1 MRELV
6 LPSAWVRI
14 LAVAMLMSALAQQP
28 AAAFDDTALA
38 RQTYAGII
46 LPGYA
51 RFDDAARAFVGKTEA
66 LCKSPSQAAL
76 DEARAAARATLFA
89 WGRIEPLRFGPVMQK
104 QRLERLLF
112 YPDQHGIVAKQ
123 TAKLLA
129 KRDEADIEAGK
140 LDGASVA
147 VQGFGAVDAVL
158 YGHGSDALADGAA
171 EASFRCRY
179 VHALAVDIAQIATET
194 HAEWAGDY
202 KQQWLQPGAGNK
214 TYLSPK
220 ETTQALFRA
229 YATEIEVLRAH
240 RLAPALNAAEP
251 LAASAEAAESK
262 ATGPANGAAPLLPH
276 SGLALPFILA
286 AVEGA
291 RDILGP
297 SGFVAADLAD
307 TDKERSAVAILGS
320 VSTDLSFALRSGEAA
335 LAMAPDP
342 LADDKA
348 RARLAPMLLSLKNA
362 EETGRAALGDLTGQ
376 SLGFNSLDGD

>member
-1 MRELV
+1 VRDLI
-6 LPSAWVRI
+6 LPSAWARL
-14 LAVAMLMSALAQQP
+14 LAVTMLMSVLAQQP

-38 RQTYAGII
+38 RQTYEGII

-51 RFDDAARAFVGKTEA
+51 RFEDTARVFVGKAEG

-76 DEARAAARATLFA
+76 DDARAAARAALLA

-104 QRLERLLF
+104 QRFDRLLF
-112 YPDQHGIVAKQ
+112 FPDQHGIVAKQ

-129 KRDEADIEAGK
+129 NHDEADIEAEK
-140 LDGASVA
+140 LAGASVA

-158 YGHGSDALADGAA
+158 YGHGSEALASSTP
-171 EASFRCRY
+171 EVSFRCRY
-179 VHALAVDIAQIATET
+179 VHALAIDIAQIAAET
-194 HAEWAGDY
+194 HGEWTSAY
-202 KQQWLQPGAGNK
+202 KQEWLQPGAGNK

-220 ETTQALFRA
+220 ETTQALYRA
-229 YATEIEVLRAH
+229 YATEIEVLRAQ
-240 RLAPALNAAEP
+240 RLARALNG
-251 LAASAEAAESK
+251 AS
-262 ATGPANGAAPLLPH
+262 NGAAPLLPH
-276 SGLALPFILA
+276 SGLGLPFILA

-297 SGFVAADLAD
+297 SGFVTADLAD
-307 TDKERSAVAILGS
+307 TDKERSAIAILGS
-320 VSTDLSFALRSGEAA
+320 VATDLGFALRSGEAA
-335 LAMAPDP
+335 VAMAADP